1 MATTMRTDLT
11 YRSPRAP
18 EYGPCIFCGREV
30 EICRF
35 ENGHKGGTT
44 GGVYICRHDC
54 RKANEKGRE

>member
-1 MATTMRTDLT
+1 MM
-11 YRSPRAP
+11 PKP